1 MNLLWT
7 SETLVAA
14 MDGRPIG
21 PMPDGISGISIDS
34 RSLQPGDA
42 FFAIKGEAM
51 DGHDFATAAIKAGA
65 GVLVVAEG
73 KLPSLGRLTAPMIV
87 VEDVL
92 VALEKLGVASRDR
105 SQAKIIAVTGSAG
118 KTTTKEALRH
128 VLSAV
133 GKVHASAQSFN
144 NHWGV
149 PLTLARMPADCDYA
163 VFEIGMNHPDEIR
176 PLVKMVRP
184 HVAIVTMIAAAHLG
198 FFRNLDEIAKA
209 KAEIFEGLEPGGAAI
224 LNRDDARFKLLDKM
238 AHAAGVE
245 HVYGFGENARS
256 TFRLVK
262 CEVHADHSD
271 IAARIGGH
279 EVTARIGAP
288 GRHMV
293 QNILAVLG
301 AARLVGADLDKVALA
316 LADLSAERG
325 RGKRYVLR
333 HPGGST
339 SSHPGGPTSSH
350 PGGPITLIDESYN
363 ANPAS
368 MAAAMALLN
377 ATPVTGEGRRIAVL
391 GDMLELG
398 EYSAK
403 LHAALA
409 GLIVGTG
416 TQTVF
421 LGGPEMRAL
430 AEALPGE
437 IRTEYRANVEELKPV
452 LFAAL
457 KPGDVVMIK
466 SSKGIGFAKLVDALL
481 GKFPAET
488 TIGKQT

>member
-1 MNLLWT
+1 MSLLWT
-7 SETLVAA
+7 SEALVAA
-14 MDGRPIG
+14 MDGRPLG
-21 PMPDGISGISIDS
+21 PMPEGISGISIDS

-51 DGHDFATAAIKAGA
+51 DGHDFVTAAIKAGA
-65 GVLVVAEG
+65 GLLVVAEG
-73 KLPSLGRLTAPMIV
+73 KLPSLGRLTAPIIV

-92 VALEKLGVASRDR
+92 AALEKLGIAARGR

-198 FFRNLDEIAKA
+198 FFRNLDEIAQA
-209 KAEIFEGLEPGGAAI
+209 KAEIFEGLEPEGAAV

-256 TFRLVK
+256 SFRLTK
-262 CEVHADHSD
+262 CELHADHSD

-293 QNILAVLG
+293 QNVLAVLG
-301 AARLVGADLDKVALA
+301 TAHLVGADIDRVALA

-325 RGKRYVLR
+325 RGTRHVLR
-333 HPGGST
+333 HPQGL
-339 SSHPGGPTSSH
+339 
-350 PGGPITLIDESYN
+350 ITLIDESYN

-368 MAAAMALLN
+368 MGAAMALLN

-398 EYSAK
+398 DHSAK
-403 LHAALA
+403 LHAGLA
-409 GLIVGTG
+409 DLIVGTG
-416 TQTVF
+416 TRTVF

-430 AEALPGE
+430 AQALPDDVK
-437 IRTEYRANVEELKPV
+437 TEYRAGVEELKPV
-452 LFAAL
+452 LLAAL

-481 GKFPAET
+481 GKYPAET
-488 TIGKQT
+488 TTSKLT

>member
-1 MNLLWT
+1 MSLLWT
-7 SETLVAA
+7 SEALVAA
-14 MDGRPIG
+14 MDGRPLG
-21 PMPDGISGISIDS
+21 PMPEGISGISIDS

-42 FFAIKGEAM
+42 FFAIKGEVM

-73 KLPSLGRLTAPMIV
+73 RLPSLGRLTAPIIV

-92 VALEKLGVASRDR
+92 VALEKLGVASRTR

-149 PLTLARMPADCDYA
+149 PLTLARMPDDCDYA

-209 KAEIFEGLEPGGAAI
+209 KAEIFEGLEPEGAAV

-256 TFRLVK
+256 TFKLTK
-262 CEVHADHSD
+262 CELHADHSD

-279 EVTARIGAP
+279 DLIARIGAP

-293 QNILAVLG
+293 QNVLAVLG
-301 AARLVGADLDKVALA
+301 AAQLVGADLDKVAIA

-325 RGKRYVLR
+325 RGKRHVLR
-333 HPGGST
+333 HPGGL
-339 SSHPGGPTSSH
+339 
-350 PGGPITLIDESYN
+350 ITLIDESYN

-368 MAAAMALLN
+368 MGAAMALLN
-377 ATPVTGEGRRIAVL
+377 ATPVTGDGRRIAVL

-398 EYSAK
+398 DHSAK

-409 GLIVGTG
+409 DLIVGTG
-416 TQTVF
+416 THTVF

-430 AEALPGE
+430 AEALPDD
-437 IRTEYRANVEELKPV
+437 IKTEYRAGVEELKPV
-452 LFAAL
+452 LLAAL

-481 GKFPAET
+481 GKFPAQST
-488 TIGKQT
+488 ANSQS

>member
-1 MNLLWT
+1 MSLLWT
-7 SETLVAA
+7 SEALVAA
-14 MDGRPIG
+14 MDGRPLG
-21 PMPDGISGISIDS
+21 PMPEGISGISIDS

-51 DGHDFATAAIKAGA
+51 DGHDFVTSAIKAGA

-73 KLPSLGRLTAPMIV
+73 KLPSLGRLTAPIIV

-92 VALEKLGVASRDR
+92 VALEKLGVASRAR

-128 VLSAV
+128 VLQAV

-149 PLTLARMPADCDYA
+149 PLTLARMPEDCDYA

-209 KAEIFEGLEPGGAAI
+209 KAEIFEGLEPEGAAV

-256 TFRLVK
+256 TFKLVQ
-262 CEVHADHSD
+262 CELHADHSD
-271 IAARIGGH
+271 IIARIGGH

-293 QNILAVLG
+293 QNVLAVLG
-301 AARLVGADLDKVALA
+301 AAHLVGADLGKVASA

-325 RGKRYVLR
+325 RGKRHVLR
-333 HPGGST
+333 HPR
-339 SSHPGGPTSSH
+339 
-350 PGGPITLIDESYN
+350 GPITLIDESYN

-368 MAAAMALLN
+368 MSAAMALLN

-398 EYSAK
+398 DHSAK

-409 GLIVGTG
+409 ELIVGTG

-421 LGGPEMRAL
+421 LGGPEMRVL
-430 AEALPGE
+430 AEVLPAE
-437 IRTEYRANVEELKPV
+437 IKTEYRAGVEELKPV
-452 LFAAL
+452 LLAAL

-481 GKFPAET
+481 GKFPVEST
-488 TIGKQT
+488 TRKQT

>member
-1 MNLLWT
+1 MSLLWT
-7 SETLVAA
+7 SDALVAA
-14 MDGRPIG
+14 MDGRPLG
-21 PMPDGISGISIDS
+21 PMPEGISGISIDS

-73 KLPSLGRLTAPMIV
+73 KLPSLGRLTAPIIV

-92 VALEKLGVASRDR
+92 VALEKLGVAARAR

-149 PLTLARMPADCDYA
+149 PLTLARMPDDCDYA

-209 KAEIFEGLEPGGAAI
+209 KAEIFEGLEPEGAAV
-224 LNRDDARFKLLDKM
+224 LNRDDGRFKLLDKM

-256 TFRLVK
+256 TFKLTK
-262 CEVHADHSD
+262 CELHADHSD
-271 IAARIGGH
+271 IAARIGAH
-279 EVTARIGAP
+279 DMIARIGAP

-293 QNILAVLG
+293 QNVLAVLG
-301 AARLVGADLDKVALA
+301 AAQLVGADLDKVALA

-325 RGKRYVLR
+325 RGKRHVLR
-333 HPGGST
+333 
-339 SSHPGGPTSSH
+339 H

-398 EYSAK
+398 DHSAK

-409 GLIVGTG
+409 DLIVGTG

-430 AEALPGE
+430 AEALPGD
-437 IRTEYRANVEELKPV
+437 IKMEYRAGVEQLKPV
-452 LFAAL
+452 LLAAL

-481 GKFPAET
+481 GKYPAET
-488 TIGKQT
+488 TTSKLT

>member
-1 MNLLWT
+1 MSLLWT
-7 SETLVAA
+7 SEALVAA
-14 MDGRPIG
+14 MDGRPLG

-42 FFAIKGEAM
+42 FFAIKGEVM

-73 KLPSLGRLTAPMIV
+73 RLPSLGRLTAPIIV

-92 VALEKLGVASRDR
+92 AALEKLGVASRTR
-105 SQAKIIAVTGSAG
+105 SRAKIIAVTGSAG

-149 PLTLARMPADCDYA
+149 PLTLARMPDDCDYA

-209 KAEIFEGLEPGGAAI
+209 KAEIFEGLEPEGAAV

-256 TFRLVK
+256 TFKLVK
-262 CEVHADHSD
+262 CELHADHSD

-279 EVTARIGAP
+279 DMIARIGAP

-293 QNILAVLG
+293 QNVLAVLG
-301 AARLVGADLDKVALA
+301 AAQLVGADLDKVALA
-316 LADLSAERG
+316 LVDLSAERG
-325 RGKRYVLR
+325 RGKRHVLR
-333 HPGGST
+333 
-339 SSHPGGPTSSH
+339 H

-368 MAAAMALLN
+368 MGAAMALLN

-398 EYSAK
+398 DHSAK

-409 GLIVGTG
+409 DLIVGTG

-421 LGGPEMRAL
+421 LGGPDMRAL
-430 AEALPGE
+430 AEALPGD
-437 IRTEYRANVEELKPV
+437 IKTEYRAGVEELKPV
-452 LFAAL
+452 LLAAL

-481 GKFPAET
+481 GKFPAQST
-488 TIGKQT
+488 ANSQT